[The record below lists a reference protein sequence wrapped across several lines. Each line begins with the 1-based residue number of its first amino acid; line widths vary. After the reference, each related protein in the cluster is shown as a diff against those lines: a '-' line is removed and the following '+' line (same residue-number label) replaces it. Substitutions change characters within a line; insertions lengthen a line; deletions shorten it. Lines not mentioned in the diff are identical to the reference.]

1 MLATSGSSSSSNS
14 FNSGGSSSGSK
25 NDENSQKKS
34 INNVSTTSAPSS
46 SSSSSSF
53 WNPWMILYLT
63 SPNRIVNN
71 NTSKSIS
78 SCSDIRNR
86 FNKCLKNSSHS
97 TCKNIFIEDYERCN
111 LR

>member
-34 INNVSTTSAPSS
+34 INNVSTTSAPS